1 MAFDV
6 TGVIYDK
13 MDTQVISD
21 RFKKRD
27 FVVEIEDGA
36 YKQHIKFQLTQ
47 DRCDLVD
54 NYEKGDEVKV
64 SFNLRGRPY
73 QKGAET
79 IYFTNL
85 EAWRLEKAASSS
97 QSVPPPAVDDGFP
110 SVSDIPPAPG
120 GGENDDLPF

>member
-1 MAFDV
+1 MAFEV
-6 TGVIYDK
+6 KGVIYDK

-27 FVVEIEDGA
+27 FVIEIEDGA

-85 EAWRLEKAASSS
+85 EAWRLEKQAFSS
-97 QSVPPPAVDDGFP
+97 QNVPPPVDDGFP
-110 SVSDIPPAPG
+110 SVNDIPPAP
-120 GGENDDLPF
+120 EVNDDLPF

>member
-1 MAFDV
+1 MAFEV

-54 NYEKGDEVKV
+54 SYEKGDEVKV

-85 EAWRLEKAASSS
+85 EAWRLEKVANNS
-97 QSVPPPAVDDGFP
+97 QNVPPPVDDGFP
-110 SVSDIPPAPG
+110 SVNDIPPAPG
-120 GGENDDLPF
+120 GNDDLPF

>member
-1 MAFDV
+1 MAFEV
-6 TGVIYDK
+6 TGILYDK

-54 NYEKGDEVKV
+54 SYEKGDEMKV

-85 EAWRLEKAASSS
+85 EAWRLEKAANHS
-97 QSVPPPAVDDGFP
+97 QNVPPPAVDDGFP
-110 SVSDIPPAPG
+110 SVNDIPPASG
-120 GGENDDLPF
+120 GGNDDLPF

>member
-1 MAFDV
+1 MAFEV
-6 TGVIYDK
+6 TGIIYDK

-21 RFKKRD
+21 RFRKRD
-27 FVVEIEDGA
+27 FVIEIEDGA
-36 YKQHIKFQLTQ
+36 YKQHIKFQLIQ

-54 NYEKGDEVKV
+54 SYEKGDEVKV

-85 EAWRLEKAASSS
+85 EAWRLEKAANTSKN
-97 QSVPPPAVDDGFP
+97 VPPPADDGFP
-110 SVSDIPPAPG
+110 SIGDIPPAPG
-120 GGENDDLPF
+120 GSENDDLPF

>member
-1 MAFDV
+1 MAFEV

-21 RFKKRD
+21 RFRKRD

-54 NYEKGDEVKV
+54 SYEKGDEVKV

-97 QSVPPPAVDDGFP
+97 QNVPPPVDDGFP
-110 SVSDIPPAPG
+110 SVNDIPPAPG
-120 GGENDDLPF
+120 GNDDLPF